1 MADDNIYIKTYMRN
15 LGIDVLRIVSMLMIV
30 TLHIFTRGGCI
41 MQQICS

>member
-30 TLHIFTRGGCI
+30 TLHIFTRGASCNRYAAN
-41 MQQICS
+41 